1 MRLFMVVYHKKDEKT
16 LKECDFWRTEYFRTE
31 RKAKKT
37 AMLEL
42 AGNTVYSAAT
52 VYHLNTAMCYIRKE
66 AEFGI
71 MPTLTTDGRNNDL

>member
-31 RKAKKT
+31 RKAKIT

-42 AGNTVYSAAT
+42 AGNKEFTAAT
-52 VYHLNTAMCYIRKE
+52 VYYLQTGGYSLMRKV
-66 AEFGI
+66 AEFGERGSKEI
-71 MPTLTTDGRNNDL
+71 